1 MSLTGTLPVIPPRPV
16 HEPYKYQ
23 WARYVAR
30 EKLEANFLA
39 LKKNIEESKLN
50 NWDSADSIEQ
60 LTLTKSEASK
70 YPGSD
75 LAGAKPGEQLK
86 IGIVGAGCAG
96 MFTAMILDEIK
107 ERITGLRDVISY
119 DILEAAGEERLGGRL
134 YTHEFSKTPHDYYDV
149 GAMRFPY
156 NDVMKR

>member
-1 MSLTGTLPVIPPRPV
+1 MSLTSTLPVILPPPV

-30 EKLEANFLA
+30 EKLEANFLT
-39 LKKNIEESKLN
+39 LKKNIEESNLK

-70 YPGSD
+70 PGSD
-75 LAGAKPGEQLK
+75 LAGAKPGKQLK

-107 ERITGLRDVISY
+107 ERITGLGDVISY

-134 YTHEFSKTPHDYYDV
+134 YTHEFSKRPHDYYDV
-149 GAMRFPY
+149 GAMRFPH
-156 NDVMKR
+156 NKVMTR

>member
-30 EKLEANFLA
+30 EKLEANFLT
-39 LKKNIEESKLN
+39 LKKNIEESKLK

-60 LTLTKSEASK
+60 LTLKKSEASK
-70 YPGSD
+70 PGSD
-75 LAGAKPGEQLK
+75 LAGAKPGKQLK

-149 GAMRFPY
+149 GAMRFPH